1 MNKLNDTIYKKVLP
15 KRMIKIKKPKVKLVK
30 KKKKVDYVA
39 ALEQLR
45 TLAKHFKFD
54 VNEGRRLLFKK
65 FATLTIGDVGENHV
79 DMQKM
84 GKMAARGYCMEM
96 MSYLKANLEELGA
109 ECEEIN
115 LNDCLKGT
123 EYEGKGDQASVLV
136 VRGGVNAILKDKEGA
151 DKLEREI
158 DKDEWMDSQIWSR
171 KHGGVVNKNAR
182 WNNCFGP
189 ESQGADIANKKGT
202 IVGYDKVPLLKC
214 IIDWFYEM
222 ECGFNI
228 WKDGEEGV
236 VSRMVAEGNYY
247 YDETCGI
254 GAHGD
259 SERKRAAGIRLGLC
273 APLGYRWR
281 IRGKGVGK
289 KMVLNFKHGDMYI
302 MSEKAVG
309 TDWKRRA
316 SLQLVHAAGAEKY
329 MKQLDK

>member
-1 MNKLNDTIYKKVLP
+1 
-15 KRMIKIKKPKVKLVK
+15 MIKIKKPKVKIVKK

-45 TLAKHFKFD
+45 TLAAHFNFD

-65 FATLTIGDVGENHV
+65 FATITIGDVGENHV

-84 GKMAARGYCMEM
+84 GKMAEHGYSLEM
-96 MSYLKANLEELGA
+96 ISYLKAHLEKMGA
-109 ECEEIN
+109 VCEEIN
-115 LNDCLKGT
+115 LNDCLKST
-123 EYEGKGDQASVLV
+123 EYEGKGDPASVLII
-136 VRGGVNAILKDKEGA
+136 RGGVNAILKDNEGG

-158 DKDEWMDSQIWSR
+158 DRDEWMDSKIWSR

-189 ESQGADIANKKGT
+189 KSQVADIANKKGT
-202 IVGYDKVPLLKC
+202 IVGYDKVPLLKR
-214 IIDWFYEM
+214 IIDWLYEM
-222 ECGFNI
+222 ECGFNV
-228 WKDGEEGV
+228 WKDGKVEGAC
-236 VSRMVAEGNYY
+236 RMVAEGNYY

-259 SERKRAAGIRLGLC
+259 SERRRAIGIRLGLC

>member
-1 MNKLNDTIYKKVLP
+1 
-15 KRMIKIKKPKVKLVK
+15 MIKVKKPKVKIVKK

-45 TLAKHFKFD
+45 MLAVHFKFD

-65 FATLTIGDVGENHV
+65 FATITIGDVGENHV

-84 GKMAARGYCMEM
+84 GKMAERGYSMEM
-96 MSYLKANLEELGA
+96 ISYLKAHLEELGA
-109 ECEEIN
+109 VCEEIN
-115 LNDCLKGT
+115 LNDCLKST
-123 EYEGKGDQASVLV
+123 EYEGKGDLASVLII
-136 VRGGVNAILKDKEGA
+136 RGGVNAILKDKEGG

-158 DKDEWMDSQIWSR
+158 DRDEWMDSKIWSR

-189 ESQGADIANKKGT
+189 ESQVADIANKKGT
-202 IVGYDKVPLLKC
+202 IVGYDKVPLLKR
-214 IIDWFYEM
+214 IIDWLYEM
-222 ECGFNI
+222 ECGFNVCEG
-228 WKDGEEGV
+228 GEMC
-236 VSRMVAEGNYY
+236 RMVAEGNYY

-259 SERKRAAGIRLGLC
+259 SERRRAIGIRLGLC

-316 SLQLVHAAGAEKY
+316 SLQLVHAAGAEQY